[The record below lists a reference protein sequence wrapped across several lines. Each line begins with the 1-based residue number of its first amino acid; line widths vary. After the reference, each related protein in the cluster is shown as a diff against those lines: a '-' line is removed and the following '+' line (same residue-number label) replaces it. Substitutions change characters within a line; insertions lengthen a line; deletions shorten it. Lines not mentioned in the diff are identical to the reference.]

1 MLSQIKQHFIT
12 PICHSASY
20 IKKSHFFLRR
30 TNGHWLVSCWK
41 LQVLFLS
48 RVYCAFLC
56 IEKTFFSLCLHTE
69 FMALY
74 ACTLNNYLLKCNLK
88 NLYTNNGILWYI
100 YNFNIKIFNIEKF
113 FQLLSNSINLN
124 SMYIHYICQTAI

>member
-1 MLSQIKQHFIT
+1 MLSQIKQNFIT

-20 IKKSHFFLRR
+20 IKTSHFFLRR
-30 TNGHWLVSCWK
+30 TNGHWLVSGYRFYFFHEYTVHFC
-41 LQVLFLS
+41 VLKKHSFPS
-48 RVYCAFLC
+48 VYTLNSWPCM
-56 IEKTFFSLCLHTE
+56 H
-69 FMALY
+69 

-124 SMYIHYICQTAI
+124 SMYIYYICQTAI